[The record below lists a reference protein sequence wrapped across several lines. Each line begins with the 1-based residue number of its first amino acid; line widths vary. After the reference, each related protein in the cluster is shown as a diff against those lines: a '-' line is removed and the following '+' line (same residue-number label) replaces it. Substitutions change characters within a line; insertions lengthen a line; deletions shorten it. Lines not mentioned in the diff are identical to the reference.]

1 MLDRLP
7 LASLDR
13 SGTSIEENIL
23 VLEAGR
29 VSKGRAP
36 NVTVHQS
43 KASLNRIS
51 DNQHKYTIGL

>member
-1 MLDRLP
+1 MLD
-7 LASLDR
+7 
-13 SGTSIEENIL
+13 EENISPEGN

-29 VSKGRAP
+29 VSKGHAP